1 MEPDEALLGGPER
14 GPEREDIERVVE
26 NIRAQDGTW
35 SAGAPASYRSVR
47 WRPDLARS
55 DIPAVLHVHLA
66 DRLRPYMLERLT
78 AAFEAGH
85 EIHVALPLPRL
96 YDEELLCGIHE
107 LDPQIHVIQSET
119 LECAQSAALLT
130 VLCDRRVQV
139 TPKARTLLAA
149 KAVEL
154 SQVDGSA
161 QLRGRRYEAAI
172 AFLLGQV
179 DDFDVVERNLRTDTE
194 ELDAVVQQRATQ
206 GRVWSGLGAPLIL
219 VEAKNWKEPV
229 TQKEASAFR
238 VKLDGRRGVV
248 RLGLMFGA
256 TGFTSDALDQELR
269 FASDELTIAFV
280 RPEELDEWIRAED
293 GGDEYIETLVRRAM
307 LR

>member
-1 MEPDEALLGGPER
+1 MEPDESLLGGPER
-14 GPEREDIERVVE
+14 GPEREDIERVIE
-26 NIRAQDGTW
+26 NIRAQDGAW
-35 SAGAPASYRSVR
+35 SSGAPASYGSVR
-47 WRPDLARS
+47 WRPDLARG
-55 DIPAVLHVHLA
+55 DAPAVLHVHLA
-66 DRLRPYMLERLT
+66 DRLRPYMLERLA
-78 AAFEAGH
+78 AAFEGGH
-85 EIHVALPLPRL
+85 EIHVALPLAHL

-107 LDPQIHVIQSET
+107 LDPQIHVIRSET
-119 LECAQSAALLT
+119 LECAQPAALLT

-139 TPKARTLLAA
+139 TQKARTLLAA

-172 AFLLGQV
+172 AFLLSQV

-238 VKLDGRRGVV
+238 VKLEGRRGVV

-293 GGDEYIETLVRRAM
+293 GGDEFIETLVRRAM